1 MIVREPVDPSTSTA
15 RAGLGVGDTGDGVDL
30 VAPLSLASVRAYA
43 DLPSVDEAM
52 EGRNS
57 YRRYGGGNSQRLE
70 EAMIELETVA
80 GRAAPVARVTSSGQ
94 AALLLATTLVVSRSR
109 PRIVVVRPCYGGTE
123 SLLAGPLGN
132 LGVQVSTVD
141 MPTTGGGDHG
151 AIVAAVLGP
160 DVAAVVTEV
169 ITNPLIGLVDVPAVA
184 AAAHQSGAACIVDS
198 TFTPAFLFQ
207 PFAHGADLVIHSL
220 TKHLSGHSDVVGGV
234 LLIDAASAAGD
245 WLDAHARLLG
255 CNLSPFDSWLA
266 LRGLRTA
273 GLRMERSSE
282 NAAALA
288 SFLAERSEVAAV
300 HYPGVRGP
308 QDAVLAERLLPRGR
322 GAMLSVDLR
331 GGGGAADAFI
341 RGLNGVRLA
350 PSLGDV
356 ATTVSYPASTSHR
369 ALSPQQRAALGIGDG
384 LVRISVGIEHIDDL
398 KAEFDTALVAASAG

>member
-1 MIVREPVDPSTSTA
+1 MSGPVDPSTSTA

-52 EGRNS
+52 EGRHS
-57 YRRYGGGNSQRLE
+57 YRRYGGGNPQRLE
-70 EAMIELETVA
+70 EAMIELETVP

-94 AALLLATTLVVSRSR
+94 AALLLATTLLVTPSRSR
-109 PRIVVVRPCYGGTE
+109 MVVLRPCYGGTE

-132 LGVQVSTVD
+132 LGVKVTTVD
-141 MPTTGGGDHG
+141 VPAGGGVDHG
-151 AIVAAVLGP
+151 AIVASALGP

-169 ITNPLIGLVDVPAVA
+169 ITNPLIGVVDMPAVA
-184 AAAHQSGAACIVDS
+184 VAAHQSGAACIVDS
-198 TFTPAFLFQ
+198 TFTPPFLFQ

-220 TKHLSGHSDVVGGV
+220 TKYLSGHSDVIGGV
-234 LLIDAASAAGD
+234 LLIDVANPAGD
-245 WLDAHARLLG
+245 WLDAHSRLLG
-255 CNLSPFDSWLA
+255 CTLSPFDSWLA

-273 GLRMERSSE
+273 GLRMERGSQ

-288 SFLAERSEVAAV
+288 SFLAERPEIAAV
-300 HYPGVRGP
+300 HYPGMRGP
-308 QDAVLAERLLPRGR
+308 QDAALAQRLLPRGT
-322 GAMLSVDLR
+322 GAMLSIDLR

-341 RGLNGVRLA
+341 RGLNGIRLA

-369 ALSPQQRAALGIGDG
+369 ALSPQQRAALGITDG

-398 KAEFDTALVAASAG
+398 KAEFGAALVAASAG

>member
-1 MIVREPVDPSTSTA
+1 MRKPVDPSTSTA

-57 YRRYGGGNSQRLE
+57 YRRYGGGNPQRLE
-70 EAMIELETVA
+70 EAMIELETVP

-94 AALLLATTLVVSRSR
+94 AALLLATTLLVTPARSR
-109 PRIVVVRPCYGGTE
+109 MVVLRPCYGGTE

-132 LGVQVSTVD
+132 LGVKVTTVD
-141 MPTTGGGDHG
+141 VPSDGTGDHAG
-151 AIVAAVLGP
+151 IVAAALGP

-169 ITNPLIGLVDVPAVA
+169 ITNPLIGLVDMPAVA
-184 AAAHQSGAACIVDS
+184 AAAHQAGAACIVDS
-198 TFTPAFLFQ
+198 TFTPPFLFQ

-220 TKHLSGHSDVVGGV
+220 TKYLSGHSDVIGGI
-234 LLIDAASAAGD
+234 LLIDAASPAGD
-245 WLDAHARLLG
+245 WLDAHVRLLG

-273 GLRMERSSE
+273 GLRMERCSQ
-282 NAAALA
+282 NAQALA
-288 SFLAERSEVAAV
+288 GFLATRSEIAAV
-300 HYPGVRGP
+300 HYPGMRGP
-308 QDAVLAERLLPRGR
+308 EDTALVERLLPRGR
-322 GAMLSVDLR
+322 GAMLSIDLR
-331 GGGGAADAFI
+331 CGGGAADAFI
-341 RGLNGVRLA
+341 RGLDGIRLA

-369 ALSPQQRAALGIGDG
+369 ALSPQQRAALGITDG

-398 KAEFDTALVAASAG
+398 TAEFDAALVAASAG

>member
-1 MIVREPVDPSTSTA
+1 MTRPVDPSTTTA
-15 RAGLGVGDTGDGVDL
+15 RAGLGRGDDSEGSDL
-30 VAPLSLASVRAYA
+30 VAPISLASVRAYA

-57 YRRYGGGNSQRLE
+57 YRRYGGGNPQLLE
-70 EAMIELETVA
+70 AALVELETIP
-80 GRAAPVARVTSSGQ
+80 GRPAPVARVTSSGQ
-94 AALLLATTLVVSRSR
+94 AALVMATTLVMTPSRR
-109 PRIVVVRPCYGGTE
+109 RVVVVRPCYGGTE

-132 LGVQVSTVD
+132 LGVEIATVD
-141 MPTTGGGDHG
+141 LPAGGRGDHG
-151 AIVAAVLGP
+151 DLVTAAVGN

-184 AAAHQSGAACIVDS
+184 AAAHRAGAACIVDA
-198 TFTPAFLFQ
+198 TFTPPFLFQ

-220 TKHLSGHSDVVGGV
+220 TKHLSGHSDVLGGA
-234 LLIDAASAAGD
+234 LLVDTAHACSD

-255 CNLSPFDSWLA
+255 SNLSPFDAWLA

-288 SFLAERSEVAAV
+288 GFFAGRTELSAV
-300 HYPGVRGP
+300 HYPGLRGP
-308 QDAVLAERLLPRGR
+308 GDAALAQLLLPCGR
-322 GAMLSVDLR
+322 GAMLSIELR

-341 RGLNGVRLA
+341 RGLDGVRLA

-356 ATTVSYPASTSHR
+356 ATTVSHPASTSHR
-369 ALSPQQRAALGIGDG
+369 GLSPQQRAALGIGDG
-384 LVRISVGIEHIDDL
+384 LVRISTGIEHIDDL
-398 KAEFDTALVAASAG
+398 KAEFDAALIAAAAG

>member
-1 MIVREPVDPSTSTA
+1 MRKPVDPSTSTA
-15 RAGLGVGDTGDGVDL
+15 RAGLGVGNTGDGVDL

-57 YRRYGGGNSQRLE
+57 YRRYGGGNPQRLE
-70 EAMIELETVA
+70 EAMIELETVP
-80 GRAAPVARVTSSGQ
+80 GRAAPIARVTSSGQ
-94 AALLLATTLVVSRSR
+94 AALLLATTLAVTPSRSR
-109 PRIVVVRPCYGGTE
+109 MVVVRPCYGGTE
-123 SLLAGPLGN
+123 SLLAGPLSN

-141 MPTTGGGDHG
+141 MPADGGEDHG
-151 AIVAAVLGP
+151 AIVAAQLGA

-169 ITNPLIGLVDVPAVA
+169 ITNPLIGVVDVPAIA
-184 AAAHQSGAACIVDS
+184 AAAHQSGAVCIVDS
-198 TFTPAFLFQ
+198 TFTPPFLFQ

-220 TKHLSGHSDVVGGV
+220 TKYLSGHSDVIGGI
-234 LLIDAASAAGD
+234 LLIDAESAAGD
-245 WLDAHARLLG
+245 WLDAHARLIG

-273 GLRMERSSE
+273 GLRMERCSQ

-288 SFLAERSEVAAV
+288 GFFADRSEVSAV
-300 HYPGVRGP
+300 HYPGTRGP
-308 QDAVLAERLLPRGR
+308 EDAALAERLLPRGR

-341 RGLNGVRLA
+341 RGLTGIRLA

-356 ATTVSYPASTSHR
+356 ATTVSYPSSTSHR

-384 LVRISVGIEHIDDL
+384 LVRISVGIEQIDDL
-398 KAEFDTALVAASAG
+398 KEEFDAALVAASAG